1 MRFKFLS
8 QISSVMTYLHDNGLN
23 HRDLRTSNI
32 LLDEN
37 FDIKVTD
44 LGIAYWSMEGEKLD
58 EILKRPDMCFY
69 IGSEIFEM
77 LLKDSVEQQKRIDF
91 M

>member
-8 QISSVMTYLHDNGLN
+8 QISSVMSYLHDNGLN
-23 HRDLRTSNI
+23 HRDLRSPNI

-37 FDIKVTD
+37 LDIKITD

-58 EILKRPDMCFY
+58 EILKRPDMSFY
-69 IGSEIFEM
+69 IKSKIFKM
-77 LLKDSVEQQKRIDF
+77 LLDSVEQHKRIDF